1 MAILGLHHA
10 HVCCPL
16 GGEAEARRFYSG
28 KLGLPELPR
37 PADLGPGLWFGLPG
51 GAEVHISAETDVG
64 FHKRRHFALK
74 VDDVDAMRRALEAQ
88 GVPSEDAVAIPGV
101 RRCYVNDPFGNKI
114 ELHQIG

>member
-16 GGEAEARRFYSG
+16 GGEAEARRFYTG

-74 VDDVDAMRRALEAQ
+74 VDDVGAMRRALEAQ
-88 GVPSEDAVAIPGV
+88 GCRPRTPLLAAPESGARDRLAVMG
-101 RRCYVNDPFGNKI
+101 
-114 ELHQIG
+114 